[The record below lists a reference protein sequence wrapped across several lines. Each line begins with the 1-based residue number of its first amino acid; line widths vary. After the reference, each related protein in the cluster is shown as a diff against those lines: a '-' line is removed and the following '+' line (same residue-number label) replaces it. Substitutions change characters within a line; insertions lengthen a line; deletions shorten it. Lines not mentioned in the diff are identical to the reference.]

1 MLILVK
7 FRDNRLEYM
16 NSKQLDL
23 FIELNLVKEFERS
36 TGWVKIGVDPV
47 RKIKRSITFT

>member
-7 FRDNRLEYM
+7 IRDNILEYM

-23 FIELNLVKEFERS
+23 FIELNLVEEFRRS

-47 RKIKRSITFT
+47 RQIRRNITFT

>member
-7 FRDNRLEYM
+7 IRDNILEFM

-23 FIELNLVKEFERS
+23 FIQLNLVEEFKRS
-36 TGWVKIGVDPV
+36 TGWVKVGADPI
-47 RKIKRSITFT
+47 RKIKRNITFT